1 VIIIVGQR
9 FIPMK
14 KHLLLIFLV
23 FCTTFSLYAQLSD
36 LHYLPPLKQRSAAIV
51 DQRIILSTPET
62 TAFDVNIYQG
72 NNPTSIAT
80 ISISNLSSGS
90 YTLGSTDNN
99 ITLVTEANTGIV
111 LSNSGLRFESAG
123 GEKFYVNYRGKSA
136 NQATSIVSKGRQA
149 LGTAFKWGGVPNR
162 GTSYTVLNTTMGIM
176 ATEDNTVV
184 NIFGYDPDVTFR
196 LGTDPVGLTDNS
208 ISVTLNA
215 GQTYVLETIQSAS
228 NPANIDGWLGASIT
242 SSKNIAVN
250 VGSLHVQPSVIGN
263 QDAGAD
269 QIIPENAI
277 GQEYIFVR
285 GNGVDATEFA
295 LVVATQNNTEIYVNG
310 SSTPI
315 ATINN
320 GDYYQIPSTFYSASS
335 TSTSNPGAN
344 LLVTT
349 SKAVYAFQSLAGS
362 TGTQTSDVNFI
373 APVNCLLDNK
383 VDNIPDITNIAGL
396 TMTGGI
402 TIIASTA
409 IADEDIIVTSGGSTL
424 PTSTIT
430 AAKRSVA
437 GSSDWNTFYLSGLS
451 GDVSV
456 NATGPIAVGFFGV
469 NSNAGVSG
477 YFSGFDTVPIVR
489 VNVTDGGCLPD
500 AFLEVTEG
508 FNSYTW
514 YRDGVLIP
522 DVTTTTYN
530 PTQAG
535 DYYVVVTKGSCTYQ
549 SAVQSIYD
557 CNPEVVVT
565 HEVDKMTVQEGE
577 TVTFTISVRNL
588 GFESITNVVINQD
601 FPAGLTLVS
610 AVPSFGTWLAP
621 NWTIG
626 TMFSGENHVLTVTA
640 TVDAVTTEGLLTS
653 TVSNTQ
659 DQVDTNNIP
668 DILSAS
674 VNAIF
679 SAVSWTGASS
689 EDGELDGNWS
699 GGSVPNPGDNI
710 LIPDLG
716 PSANYPV
723 FEEDVSLGSVTIED
737 NASLTIAPG
746 KGLTLSSGSNITIG
760 SGGKLILK
768 SDDTG
773 TAYIGTL
780 TGGCTITGTVV
791 QERHILGSNRTFRFM
806 SHPFKTA
813 IPLSALGEKID
824 ITGAGA
830 GFTPTSTNNPSAFYY
845 DPSTGDAD
853 AENDGGWK
861 AFSAITD
868 NWNRHQ
874 GIRVLVRGP
883 KGQENSLLDVEYTPE
898 EVTFEW
904 EGEVNTCDQIINLEY
919 HTPFGG
925 VSDFNLI
932 GNPFPA
938 AINLRDIGRTAQV
951 GANFWVWLPRESVTG
966 ASGRGG
972 RYINTPFV
980 AGTDEAILP
989 IGGAFFVR
997 AGAAGQS
1004 LTIRETDKTNANEPL
1019 QSLAGTTLRRDADV
1033 MSLYGSNSLQLS
1045 LSSSEDEWD
1054 RVLVFFDENAI
1065 STMEQADGT
1074 KLVNPE
1080 VNLFTVSED
1089 NFALSIDSRPYQETK
1104 DQNTIP
1110 LHILSPARA
1119 YTLSLPDFDMEEGR
1133 TLRLYDRFTEKFISL
1148 QKGTSYDFE
1157 VTADPKSKGHRFDIV
1172 MGIDVV
1178 TSISPTNSRFQA
1190 FLLPN
1195 PAQEQVRISI
1205 QKPDNVARTSI
1216 RIVSMTGVE
1225 VRNEQLTE
1233 ETSEL
1238 DLSLNQLSK
1247 GVYLVEITH
1256 GTERIVKRLIVN

>member
-1 VIIIVGQR
+1 
-9 FIPMK
+9 MK
-14 KHLLLIFLV
+14 RHLLLTLFIF
-23 FCTTFSLYAQLSD
+23 CSSFSLYAQLSD
-36 LHYLPPLKQRSAAIV
+36 VHYMPPLKQRAAAIV
-51 DQRIILSTPET
+51 NQSIILSTPET
-62 TAFDVNIYQG
+62 TPFNVNVFQG
-72 NNPTSIAT
+72 TNTTAVAT
-80 ISISNLSSGS
+80 ISISNTSSGT
-90 YTLGSTDNN
+90 YALGDGDNN
-99 ITLVTEANTGIV
+99 ITLVTDTNTGTV
-111 LSNSGLRFESAG
+111 LSTSGLRFESAG
-123 GEKFYVNYRGKSA
+123 GQKFYVNYRGRSG

-176 ATEDNTVV
+176 ATEDNTTVT
-184 NIFGYDPDVTFR
+184 IFGYDPAVTFR
-196 LGTDPVGLTDNS
+196 LGADPVGLTDNS
-208 ISVTLNA
+208 ITVNLDA
-215 GQTYVLETIQSAS
+215 GETYVLETIQSAS
-228 NPANIDGWLGASIT
+228 NPANIDGWLGASI
-242 SSKNIAVN
+242 SSNKNIAVN
-250 VGSLHVQPSVIGN
+250 VGSMHVQPSVINN

-320 GDYYQIPSTFYSASS
+320 GDYYQIPSNLYSASS
-335 TSTSNPGAN
+335 PSGSNPGAN

-409 IADEDIIVTSGGSTL
+409 ISDEDIIVTSGGSTL

-451 GDVSV
+451 GNVSV

-469 NSNAGVSG
+469 NNNAGVSG

-489 VNVTDGGCLPD
+489 VNVTNGGCLPD
-500 AFLEVTEG
+500 AFLEVTPG
-508 FNSYTW
+508 FNSYAW

-522 DVTTTTYN
+522 GVTSTTYT

-565 HEVDKMTVQEGE
+565 HEVDKTVAQEGE
-577 TVTFTISVRNL
+577 TVTFSISVRNL
-588 GFESITNVVINQD
+588 GFDPVTNIEVSQSL
-601 FPAGLTLVS
+601 PAGFTLVS
-610 AVPSFGTWLAP
+610 AVPSFGTWTAP

-640 TVDAVTTEGLLTS
+640 TVDAVVTEGLLTN
-653 TVSNTQ
+653 TVSITQ
-659 DQVDTNNIP
+659 DQVDTNSIP
-668 DILSAS
+668 DVLSAS
-674 VNAIF
+674 VNTIFNAI
-679 SAVSWTGASS
+679 SWTGVSS
-689 EDGELDGNWS
+689 DDGEVGGNWN

-716 PSANYPV
+716 PGANYPV
-723 FEEDVSLGSVTIED
+723 FEQDVSLGSVTIED
-737 NASLTIAPG
+737 NATLTIAPG
-746 KGLTLSSGSNITIG
+746 YGLTVSSGSTITIG
-760 SGGKLILK
+760 EGGRLILK
-768 SDDTG
+768 SDATG

-780 TGGCTITGTVV
+780 TGGCTITGTVR
-791 QERHILGSNRTFRFM
+791 QERHIIGSNRTFRFM
-806 SHPFKTA
+806 GHPFSSA
-813 IPLSALGEKID
+813 VPLSVIGDKID
-824 ITGAGA
+824 ITGSGA

-853 AENDGGWK
+853 AEEDGGWK
-861 AFSAITD
+861 AFTGMAD

-883 KGQENSLLDVEYTPE
+883 KGQENSLLDVEYTPDP
-898 EVTFEW
+898 VTFEW
-904 EGEVNTCDQIINLEY
+904 EGEVNTCDQIINLAYYE
-919 HTPFGG
+919 PFGG
-925 VSDFNLI
+925 VSDFNLV

-938 AINLRDIGRTAQV
+938 AINLQNIGRTAQV
-951 GANFWVWLPRESVTG
+951 GTSYWVWLPRESNVG
-966 ASGRGG
+966 VSGRGG
-972 RYINTPFV
+972 RYINTPFT

-989 IGGAFFVR
+989 VGGAFFVR

-1019 QSLAGTTLRRDADV
+1019 QSVAGTTLRRDADV
-1033 MSLYGSNSLQLS
+1033 KSLYGSNSLQLS

-1054 RVLVFFDENAI
+1054 RVLVFFDE
-1065 STMEQADGT
+1065 STTSTVEQTDGT

-1089 NFALSIDSRPYQETK
+1089 DFALSIDSRPYQEAEGVET
-1104 DQNTIP
+1104 NTNRIP

-1119 YTLSLPDFDMEEGR
+1119 YTLSLPDFDLEEGR
-1133 TLRLYDRFTEKFISL
+1133 TLRLYDRFTEEYITL
-1148 QKGTSYDFE
+1148 QKGTTYDFE
-1157 VTADPKSKGHRFDIV
+1157 VTDDPRTKGHRFDIV
-1172 MGIDVV
+1172 MGIEVI
-1178 TSISPTNSRFQA
+1178 TSIHPSNHRFQA
-1190 FLLPN
+1190 YLLPN

-1205 QKPDNVARTSI
+1205 QKPDNVGETTVK
-1216 RIVSMTGVE
+1216 IVSMTGVE
-1225 VRNEQLTE
+1225 VSNEKLTTD
-1233 ETSEL
+1233 TSEL
-1238 DLSLNQLSK
+1238 DINLSQLSK
-1247 GVYLVEITH
+1247 GIYLVEITH

>member
-1 VIIIVGQR
+1 
-9 FIPMK
+9 MK
-14 KHLLLIFLV
+14 KLLLLSLFIFCV
-23 FCTTFSLYAQLSD
+23 SFSLFAQLSD
-36 LHYLPPLKQRSAAIV
+36 IHYMPPLKQRAAAIV
-51 DQRIILSTPET
+51 NQSIILSTPET
-62 TAFDVNIYQG
+62 TPFNVHVFQG
-72 NNPTSIAT
+72 TNTTAVAT
-80 ISISNLSSGS
+80 ISISNTNSGT
-90 YTLGSTDNN
+90 YALGDGDNN
-99 ITLVTEANTGIV
+99 ITLVTDANTGAV
-111 LSNSGLRFESAG
+111 LSSSGLRFESEDG
-123 GEKFYVNYRGKSA
+123 QKFYVNYRGRSG

-162 GTSYTVLNTTMGIM
+162 GTSYTVLNTTLGIM
-176 ATEDNTVV
+176 ATEDNTTV
-184 NIFGYDPDVTFR
+184 NIFGYDPAVTFR
-196 LGTDPVGLTDNS
+196 LGADPEGLTDNT

-215 GQTYVLETIQSAS
+215 GQSYVLETIQSAA

-242 SSKNIAVN
+242 STKEIVVNI
-250 VGSLHVQPSVIGN
+250 GSLHVQPSVINN

-310 SSTPI
+310 GATPI

-320 GDYYQIPSTFYSASS
+320 GDYFQIPSTFYSASS
-335 TSTSNPGAN
+335 PTTSNPGAN

-409 IADEDIIVTSGGSTL
+409 IADEDIIVTSGGTTL

-437 GSSDWNTFYLSGLS
+437 GSSDWNTFFLSGLS
-451 GDVSV
+451 GNVSV

-469 NSNAGVSG
+469 NANAGVSG

-489 VNVTDGGCLPD
+489 VNVTNGGCLPD
-500 AFLEVTEG
+500 AFLEVTTG
-508 FNSYTW
+508 FNSYAW
-514 YRDGVLIP
+514 YRDGVLISG
-522 DVTTTTYN
+522 VTSTTYT

-565 HEVDKMTVQEGE
+565 HEVDKSVAQEGE
-577 TVTFTISVRNL
+577 TVTFRISVRNL
-588 GFESITNVVINQD
+588 GFDPVTNVIVNQD

-610 AVPSFGTWLAP
+610 AVPSFGTWSAP

-640 TVDAVTTEGLLTS
+640 TVDAVVTEGLLTN
-653 TVSNTQ
+653 TVSITQ
-659 DQVDTNNIP
+659 DQVDTNSIP
-668 DILSAS
+668 DVLSAS

-679 SAVSWTGASS
+679 NAVRWTGVSS
-689 EDGELDGNWS
+689 EAGETGGNWN

-710 LIPDLG
+710 LIPNLG
-716 PSANYPV
+716 SGGNYPV
-723 FEEDVSLGSVTIED
+723 FSQNVSLGSVTIEN
-737 NASLTIAPG
+737 NATLTIAPG
-746 KGLTLSSGSNITIG
+746 YGLSVSSGSNITIG
-760 SGGKLILK
+760 TGGRLILK
-768 SDDTG
+768 SDGTG

-780 TGGCTITGTVV
+780 TGGCTITGTVL
-791 QERHILGSNRTFRFM
+791 QERHIIGSNRTFRFM
-806 SHPFKTA
+806 GHPFRTDL
-813 IPLSALGEKID
+813 PLSVIGDKID
-824 ITGAGA
+824 ITGSGT

-845 DPSTGDAD
+845 DPAD
-853 AENDGGWK
+853 GNADTENDGGWK
-861 AFSAITD
+861 AFTGISD
-868 NWNRHQ
+868 DWNRYQ

-898 EVTFEW
+898 PVTFEW
-904 EGEVNTCDQIINLEY
+904 EGEVNTCDQIINLA
-919 HTPFGG
+919 FGG
-925 VSDFNLI
+925 TFGTGTDVSDFNLV

-938 AINLRDIGRTAQV
+938 AINLRNIGRTAEV
-951 GANFWVWLPRESVTG
+951 GTSYWVWLPRESNVG
-966 ASGRGG
+966 ISGRGG
-972 RYINTPFV
+972 RYVNTPFT

-997 AGAAGQS
+997 SGAAGQS

-1019 QSLAGTTLRRDADV
+1019 QTVAGTTLRRDGNV
-1033 MSLYGSNSLQLS
+1033 KSLYGSNSLQFT

-1054 RVLVFFDENAI
+1054 RVLVFFDEAA
-1065 STMEQADGT
+1065 TGTVEQSDGS

-1089 NFALSIDSRPYQETK
+1089 DFALSIDSRPYV
-1104 DQNTIP
+1104 DSPNDDGNQNRIP

-1119 YTLSLPDFDMEEGR
+1119 YTLSLPDFDLEEGR
-1133 TLRLYDRFTEKFISL
+1133 TLRLYDRFTEEYITL
-1148 QKGTSYDFE
+1148 QKGTSYDFT
-1157 VTADPKSKGHRFDIV
+1157 VTADPKSKGHRFDLV
-1172 MGIDVV
+1172 MGIEVI
-1178 TSISPTNSRFQA
+1178 TSIHPSNSRFQA
-1190 FLLPN
+1190 FILPN

-1205 QKPDNVARTSI
+1205 QKPDNVATTHI
-1216 RIVSMTGVE
+1216 RIVSMIGVE
-1225 VRNEQLTE
+1225 VRNEKLTAA
-1233 ETSEL
+1233 TTEL
-1238 DLSLNQLSK
+1238 DINLSQLSK
-1247 GVYLVEITH
+1247 GIYLVEITH